1 MACGL
6 LTIFNRGT
14 ETWGIR
20 VRDRRGHCTFRTYEL
35 TRPFLRLCPQV
46 FTSTETGPGTQP
58 RCASPPHTEGRARL
72 RSGHT
77 SPKRHPLLPG
87 S

>member
-1 MACGL
+1 L

-35 TRPFLRLCPQV
+35 TRPYTAIPRHL

-58 RCASPPHTEGRARL
+58 SPPHTEGRARL
-72 RSGHT
+72 CSGHT

>member
-6 LTIFNRGT
+6 GT

-35 TRPFLRLCPQV
+35 TP
-46 FTSTETGPGTQP
+46 
-58 RCASPPHTEGRARL
+58 SPPHTEGRARL

-77 SPKRHPLLPG
+77 SPKRHPLLSG